1 MLVRPAVLLGLSLC
15 LAVPGVAL
23 AQAPRV
29 MLDIPYVQ
37 GSLSPAHTLDLY
49 LPDSGPRFPVVVVV
63 FGGGLRQ
70 GDKKEEAAIGRR
82 LAADGLG
89 AVVVNYRLS
98 PSVQHP
104 AHVEDLAA
112 AIAWT
117 KRTIGDHGG
126 DAARTY
132 VLGWSAGAYLAAL
145 VALDPRYLGAH
156 GLAPA
161 TALSGVVPISG
172 FHHVERV
179 APARPKDTWGADPS
193 AWPKASSAAYAR
205 KDAPPFL
212 LLYADGD
219 AADRKQE
226 SRDLAAALTAA
237 GHTSVRAQEIGGRN
251 HTTVWRNIAN
261 EGDAALAAVTAFVK
275 GRPTVR

>member
-1 MLVRPAVLLGLSLC
+1 MSARRTAALALTLALSLPS
-15 LAVPGVAL
+15 AAL

-37 GSLSPAHTLDLY
+37 GSLSPNQTLDLY
-49 LPDSGPRFPVVVVV
+49 LPDTPTRFPVVVVV

-89 AVVVNYRLS
+89 AVVINYRLS
-98 PSVQHP
+98 PGVEHP
-104 AHVEDLAA
+104 AHVQDLAA

-117 KRTIGDHGG
+117 KRTIGEHGG
-126 DAARTY
+126 DPDRTF

-145 VALDPRYLGAH
+145 VALDGQYLSAH
-156 GLAPA
+156 QLTPA
-161 TALSGVVPISG
+161 ALRGVVPISG

-179 APARPKDTWGADPS
+179 APDRPKDTWGADPS
-193 AWPKASSAAYAR
+193 TWPKASSAAYAR

-219 AADRKQE
+219 APDRKQE
-226 SRDLAAALTAA
+226 SRDLAAALTAT
-237 GHTSVRAQEIGGRN
+237 GHTSVRTQEISGRN
-251 HTTVWRNIAN
+251 HTTIWRNLAN
-261 EGDAALAAVTAFVK
+261 EGDAALAAIAAFVR
-275 GRPTVR
+275 GTGTR